1 MAGEEEIVE
10 KKMEFQTLFR
20 GERIL
25 LSDID
30 SLQASAPDLIVYAA
44 PFMFLFVLI
53 EYFVSRFQ
61 SHNIYERK
69 ETIGSALVGIG
80 NVVIGLFLKAILF
93 YLFIVVYNW
102 LPWRMELKWWT
113 LLPCYIIF
121 DFCSYWAHRISHHVR
136 FLWGTH
142 VTHHS
147 ADHYNLSV
155 SFRLSWM
162 QYVKIVFFL
171 PVALL
176 GFHPII
182 IFVTNQ
188 VAILYQFWQH
198 TEYIKKLHPIIE
210 YVFATPSSH
219 RVHHGSQEKY
229 INKNF
234 GATFMIWDRMFGT
247 YQPEEETVVYGITH
261 ELERKLDPIQ
271 INFHE
276 YIAIIGDVRRA
287 KSFREALFYI
297 FGDPVDIAAM
307 KQKGAM
313 LSREGTQESVKSGR
327 LRVSS
332 PG

>member
-1 MAGEEEIVE
+1 VE
-10 KKMEFQTLFR
+10 KAMEFQTIFG

-25 LSDID
+25 FSDID
-30 SLQASAPDLIVYAA
+30 SLQASAPDIIVYAA
-44 PFMFLFVLI
+44 PFMFFFVLI

-61 SHNIYERK
+61 SRNIYERK
-69 ETIGSALVGIG
+69 ETIGSIFVGIG
-80 NVVIGLFLKAILF
+80 NVVIGLLLKALLF
-93 YLFIVVYNW
+93 YLFILVYNC

-113 LLPCYIIF
+113 LLPCYIVF

-147 ADHYNLSV
+147 ADHYNLTV
-155 SFRLSWM
+155 SFRLSWI
-162 QYVKIVFFL
+162 QYVKIIFFL

-176 GFHPII
+176 GFHPVI

-188 VAILYQFWQH
+188 IAILYQFWQH
-198 TEYIKKLHPIIE
+198 TEYIKKLHPVIE
-210 YVFATPSSH
+210 YFLATPSGH

-261 ELERKLDPIQ
+261 GLERKHDPFQ

-276 YIAIIGDVRRA
+276 YVAIIRDVRQA

-297 FGDPVDIAAM
+297 FGDPVDVAAM
-307 KQKGAM
+307 KQK
-313 LSREGTQESVKSGR
+313 SSNVEQEGIKSTK
-327 LRVSS
+327 LRVST